1 MGKDTNF
8 AHFLYAKINFS
19 TKSQQKNYSTENKV
33 IGKEDKILAN
43 NIKCVIIKGSLVF

>member
-1 MGKDTNF
+1 MDKDTNF

-33 IGKEDKILAN
+33 IGS
-43 NIKCVIIKGSLVF
+43 CVYSLDLVG